1 MEKTKDL
8 TQGPILGSLIRFAV
22 PVLFAMFL
30 QALYGGADLLIV
42 GQFAET
48 GDVSG
53 VSTGSTLIHTIT
65 MIVTGLAMGL
75 TIHVGQKI
83 GEKNTEEAG
92 RAIGAGIAIFF
103 VCGLI
108 MTVMMGVFTSF
119 FANMLHSPAEAYEQ
133 TCAYIRICGLGS
145 VFIVA
150 YNVLGAI
157 FRGIGDSKTPLLTV
171 LISCILNIFGD
182 LLLVAVF
189 GMGAA
194 GAAIATVFSQACS
207 VVLSLWIITKKQLP
221 FQFRKEYIG
230 FPKKIVGRILQLG
243 APIALQELLVG
254 MSFLVIQTIVNSID
268 VVSSAGVGVAEKVCS
283 FIMLI
288 SSAISQSMA
297 TFAAQNIGAGRED
310 RAKKALFS
318 GIMTAL
324 CIGIVVGTFTFIR
337 GDLLAGIFSKDAAVI
352 AKAHEYLRSY
362 AIDTVLTAIMFCF
375 VGYYNGRGN
384 TIFVMAQGLVG
395 ALAVRVPVVYL
406 MSRLE
411 NTNLFLIGLGTPA
424 ATVVQIVLCV
434 GFWFWL
440 KRKARQQI
448 KSPQINILSEKL
460 Q

>member
-22 PVLFAMFL
+22 PVLFALFL

-42 GQFAET
+42 GQFGST

-53 VSTGSTLIHTIT
+53 VSTGSTLMQTIT

-92 RAIGAGIAIFF
+92 RAIGAGIAVF
-103 VCGLI
+103 LI
-108 MTVMMGVFTSF
+108 CALVMTVMTGVFTSF
-119 FANMLHSPAEAYEQ
+119 FADLLHAPAEAYEQ

-171 LISCILNIFGD
+171 LIACILNILGD
-182 LLLVAVF
+182 LLLVALF
-189 GMGAA
+189 GLGAA
-194 GAAIATVFSQACS
+194 GAAIATVFAQACS
-207 VVLSLWIITKKQLP
+207 VALSLIIIRKKELP
-221 FQFRKEYIG
+221 FQFHREYIG
-230 FPKKIVGRILQLG
+230 FPKKIVARILSLG

-288 SSAISQSMA
+288 SSALSQAMA
-297 TFAAQNIGAGRED
+297 TFAAQNIGAGKED
-310 RAKKALFS
+310 RARKALFS
-318 GIMTAL
+318 GILTAL
-324 CIGIVVGTFTFIR
+324 AIGIVVGGFTFIR

-352 AKAHEYLRSY
+352 AKAHEYLRAY
-362 AIDTVLTAIMFCF
+362 AIDVVLTAVMFCF

-395 ALAVRVPVVYL
+395 ALAVRVPVVFL

-411 NTNLFLIGLGTPA
+411 NTNLFLIGLGTPC
-424 ATVVQIVLCV
+424 ATVVQIIMCLV
-434 GFWFWL
+434 FWFWL
-440 KRKARQQI
+440 KRR
-448 KSPQINILSEKL
+448 EKKQAVL
-460 Q
+460 EL